1 LRFYTEKEVKI
12 FLMMGDLLN
21 YLRTKLKNF
30 SKMQGNENIDQNF
43 VEPLLTIFEERIFKQ
58 TKSNFV

>member
-1 LRFYTEKEVKI
+1 
-12 FLMMGDLLN
+12 MMGDLLN

-30 SKMQGNENIDQNF
+30 SKMQSNENIDQNF